1 MSDSSYSV
9 SGEALKALAG
19 IDSATALKEATR
31 LSGEKNKGKLLLA
44 VTDVLVSYGGDS
56 KRDTV
61 ADQFAAMP
69 VAQEKVTF
77 LQPFGELVS
86 KLPNP
91 AQFRRGVDLIVAF
104 RNAIPS
110 QVRERTDPYING
122 MILGGILSKKEA
134 AGAKEMAD
142 YIKSKTTSLK

>member
-1 MSDSSYSV
+1 
-9 SGEALKALAG
+9 
-19 IDSATALKEATR
+19 
-31 LSGEKNKGKLLLA
+31 
-44 VTDVLVSYGGDS
+44 VLVSYGGES
-56 KRDTV
+56 NFETV
-61 ADQFAAMP
+61 AEKFAAMP
-69 VAQEKVTF
+69 VGQEKFTF
-77 LQPFGELVS
+77 LMPFGEFVS
-86 KLPNP
+86 KLTNP